1 MKKLLSLVTATLLTA
16 SLVGATPAA
25 AQAEPAAHFQF
36 TAMDGKSVRLS
47 DFKGQ
52 WVLVKFWAPW
62 CPLCFTDVPAMNELD
77 ARTDVVVIGV
87 AMDYGY
93 DASVVLDTIRM
104 KGMRYHAQVL
114 GGRRIDADS
123 PSRQIAE
130 VMFYP
135 TSYLFA
141 PDGASA
147 GMMVGPL
154 SASRVAALMQRH
166 SAQSLAA
173 RGEETAGKR
182 RRG

>member
-1 MKKLLSLVTATLLTA
+1 MKRLLSLVTATLLAACLGTA
-16 SLVGATPAA
+16 PPAA
-25 AQAEPAAHFQF
+25 AQADPAGNFRF
-36 TAMDGKSVRLS
+36 TALDGQSVRLS
-47 DFKGQ
+47 DFAGK

-77 ARTDVVVIGV
+77 ARSDVVVIGV

-93 DASVVLDTIRM
+93 DESVVQDTIRM
-104 KGMRYHAQVL
+104 KGMRYQAQVL

-130 VMFYP
+130 VLFYP

-141 PDGASA
+141 PDGSSA
-147 GMMVGPL
+147 GMLVGPL
-154 SASRVAALMQRH
+154 SAARVAALMERH
-166 SAQSLAA
+166 AAQSLAA
-173 RGEETAGKR
+173 QGEEAAGKR